1 LVLLF
6 DTCGFNSAH
15 ALQCGGVVMT
25 LPPIIGRGP
34 PRMGEARG
42 RKAGSPDFSVPET
55 PDAPATDGPLPT
67 AAVTPLLAL
76 QTEGVPQA
84 VPERA
89 LAQLASGAMRNLD
102 RLQLALL
109 RADRIP
115 DDLLDALAEAADHL
129 TQADG
134 TLAAEWRPLL
144 MRIKVELA
152 RHGPGSPALRGG

>member
-1 LVLLF
+1 
-6 DTCGFNSAH
+6 
-15 ALQCGGVVMT
+15 MT

-42 RKAGSPDFSVPET
+42 RKAGSPDFSVPEA
-55 PDAPATDGPLPT
+55 PDSPATDVAMGI

-76 QTEGVPQA
+76 QAEGVPQA
-84 VPERA
+84 APGRS
-89 LAQLASGAMRNLD
+89 LAQVAGGAMRNLD

-115 DDLLDALAEAADHL
+115 EDLLPALAEAADHL
-129 TQADG
+129 ARVEDAS
-134 TLAAEWRPLL
+134 AAEWRPLL

-152 RHGPGSPALRGG
+152 RHDPAGRLSRGG